1 MEKRP
6 APKGAWKKGQS
17 GNPAGKRAGTRNKA
31 TLMIMALME
40 SGAKDIVK
48 QVIEA
53 AKGGDMRAARLVIER
68 LAPPARERLIT
79 FETLPGTEDAAG
91 VAEAQAAILQAVA
104 AGELTPGEAATLS
117 GIVENRR
124 KAIETQEL
132 EQRIQALEEQQK

>member
-17 GNPAGKRAGTRNKA
+17 GNPAGKRAGARNKA
-31 TLMIMALME
+31 TQMVMALME
-40 SGAKDIVK
+40 SGAKAIVK
-48 QVIEA
+48 QVIDA
-53 AKGGDMRAARLVIER
+53 AKGGDMRAAKLVIER

-79 FETLPGTEDAAG
+79 FQALPQTGDAAG
-91 VAEAQAAILQAVA
+91 VAEAQAVILQAVA

-132 EQRIQALEEQQK
+132 EQRIQALEEHQK

>member
-17 GNPAGKRAGTRNKA
+17 GNPAGKRAGSRNKA
-31 TLMIMALME
+31 TQMVMALME
-40 SGAKDIVK
+40 SGAKAIVT
-48 QVIEA
+48 QVIDA
-53 AKGGDMRAARLVIER
+53 AKSGDMRAAKLVIER

-79 FETLPGTEDAAG
+79 FQALPQTEDAAG
-91 VAEAQAAILQAVA
+91 AAEAQTAILQAVA

-132 EQRIQALEEQQK
+132 EQRIRALEEQQK